1 MRFLKDGVGR
11 EIETVFRSVVERIC
25 KEEGATWELDYTVTY
40 PVTAS
45 SAEGAELAKAVTEKY
60 FGNGR
65 FVPMKESSMS
75 SEDFSYFL
83 RKSSGVFCHL
93 GLGEHTA
100 LHNSRFEFDD
110 KVLETGMIFL
120 AGIAADYLTA
130 HNR

>member
-1 MRFLKDGVGR
+1 M
-11 EIETVFRSVVERIC
+11 
-25 KEEGATWELDYTVTY
+25 
-40 PVTAS
+40 TAS